1 MTLMHFDFLKIKIDL
16 RLRGVRSLLDVF
28 EQALPELEE
37 RERKA
42 LERRAENENWEYD
55 YYDAAR
61 QSLDD
66 AFKYWLPRFAAYS
79 VIVLLHA
86 VLESQLNECTDRVRK
101 RTHSPFKLSDMRDR
115 GIDAADLYLKRLKA
129 FEVNQDDEWN
139 TLCDLRDLRN
149 IIAHRMGSKGHP
161 EKQRKRIKHLSEKY
175 PGDLKFSDNFW
186 EDEMWIS
193 SSLCR
198 RFTDAVERVLN
209 RVIKAVNA
217 APVEP
222 ESSPSEKCS
231 SSRSR
236 AGERPAPHGKDCAPT
251 DRSEK
256 FPTDA
261 TEALLR

>member
-1 MTLMHFDFLKIKIDL
+1 MTLMHFDFLKINTDL
-16 RLRGVRSLLDVF
+16 RLAGVRSLWDF
-28 EQALPELEE
+28 FYKALPEFRQRE
-37 RERKA
+37 REV
-42 LERRAENENWEYD
+42 LERRAEKGNWEYAD
-55 YYDAAR
+55 YEVER
-61 QSLDD
+61 QLLNDK
-66 AFKYWLPRFAAYS
+66 FKHWLPRFATYS
-79 VIVLLHA
+79 VIILLHA
-86 VLESQLNECTDRVRK
+86 VLESQLNACADRVQK
-101 RTHSPFKLSDMRDR
+101 RSHSPLKLSDIKDG
-115 GIDAADLYLKRLKA
+115 GIDAAALYLKRLMV
-129 FEVNQDDEWN
+129 FEVKQDDEWN
-139 TLCDLRDLRN
+139 TLSDLRDLRN

-161 EKQRKRIKHLSEKY
+161 DKHHEKINCLSKKY
-175 PGDLKFSDNFW
+175 PGDLKFLDDFCEN
-186 EDEMWIS
+186 EMYIS
-193 SSLCR
+193 MSLCR

-231 SSRSR
+231 ASRSR